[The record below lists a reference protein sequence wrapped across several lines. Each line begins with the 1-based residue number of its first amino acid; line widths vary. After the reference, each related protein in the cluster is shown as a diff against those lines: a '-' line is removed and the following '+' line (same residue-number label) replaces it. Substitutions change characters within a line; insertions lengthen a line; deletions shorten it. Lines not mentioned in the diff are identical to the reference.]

1 MPKGA
6 RIWIGLSVGL
16 QLIWS
21 LPLAVFM
28 YILWTNDAETAGL
41 TLSIVFGTLSLVI
54 VVALVWMITAWRRTD
69 ARERALRENGLR
81 AEAVVT
87 DVVPTGV
94 RINDRLM
101 YRLVG
106 HVAEVPG
113 MELKH
118 STMWPVPPGTRLTI
132 AYDPAR
138 PGSKPLVLDDL
149 KSVAARM
156 RMGPVPPLP
165 TGADAVIQRLT
176 QLDQLRQSGAISDE
190 EFERLKADV
199 IDGR

>member
-28 YILWTNDAETAGL
+28 YAVNQVL
-41 TLSIVFGTLSLVI
+41 TLVFGAISLLI
-54 VVALVWMITAWRRTD
+54 VVAVVLMVLGWRRTD
-69 ARERALRENGLR
+69 ARERSLRESGLR

-94 RINDRLM
+94 RVNNQLM
-101 YRLVG
+101 YRLIG
-106 HVAEVPG
+106 HVPDVPG
-113 MELKH
+113 MELKQ
-118 STMWPVPPGTRLTI
+118 STIWPVPPGTRLTI
-132 AYDPAR
+132 AYSPDR
-138 PGSKPLVLDDL
+138 PGKPLILDDL
-149 KSVAARM
+149 KELAHRM
-156 RMGPVPPLP
+156 RVGPVPPLA

>member
-28 YILWTNDAETAGL
+28 YVLWTNAAETVHL
-41 TLSIVFGTLSLVI
+41 TLSLVFGTI
-54 VVALVWMITAWRRTD
+54 SLVVVVALALMIASWRRTD
-69 ARERALRENGLR
+69 ARERALRETGLR

-94 RINDRLM
+94 RVNNQLM
-101 YRLVG
+101 YRLIG
-106 HVAEVPG
+106 HVPEVPG
-113 MELKH
+113 MEIRQ
-118 STMWPVPPGTRLTI
+118 STIFPVPPGTRLTI
-132 AYDPAR
+132 AYDADK
-138 PGSKPLVLDDL
+138 PGRPLVLDDL
-149 KSVAARM
+149 KSVAHRM
-156 RMGPVPPLP
+156 RVGPVPPLP
-165 TGADAVIQRLT
+165 TGADAVILRLT

-190 EFERLKADV
+190 EFDRLKSDV
-199 IDGR
+199 MDGR